1 MKTVAAFALVGAL
14 MSASPVFAQ
23 TTDPVA
29 QGQRVFLACKTCHT
43 LEAGGK
49 DGASPN
55 LNGLFGKKAGTVSKG
70 FNYSPAL
77 KAYGQAQNKNWDDAT
92 LDAYLANPTKAVPG
106 TKMVTRAPADPAR
119 RAALIAY
126 LKSSTK

>member
-1 MKTVAAFALVGAL
+1 MKTVAAFALVGAFL
-14 MSASPVFAQ
+14 MGASPVWAQ
-23 TTDPVA
+23 APATDPVA
-29 QGQRVFLACKTCHT
+29 AGQRVFLACKTCHS

-49 DGASPN
+49 DGAGPN

-77 KAYGQAQNKNWDDAT
+77 KAYGKVWDEAT
-92 LDAYLANPTKAVPG
+92 LDAYLQNPTKAVPG

-119 RAALIAY
+119 RAALIQY
-126 LKSSTK
+126 LKSATR

>member
-1 MKTVAAFALVGAL
+1 MKTVAAFVLVGAL
-14 MSASPVFAQ
+14 MTTSPALAQ
-23 TTDPVA
+23 TQATDPVA
-29 QGQRVFLACKTCHT
+29 AGQRVFLACKTCHS

-49 DGASPN
+49 DGAGPN

-77 KAYGQAQNKNWDDAT
+77 KAYGVVWNDAT

-106 TKMVTRAPADPAR
+106 TKMVTRAPADQAR

-126 LKSSTK
+126 LKASTK

>member
-1 MKTVAAFALVGAL
+1 MKMFAAFALVGTL
-14 MSASPVFAQ
+14 VMGASPVFAQ
-23 TTDPVA
+23 ATDPVA

-49 DGASPN
+49 DGAGPN
-55 LNGLFGKKAGTVSKG
+55 LNGLFGKKAGTVSAG

-77 KAYGQAQNKNWDDAT
+77 KAYGKVWDDAT

-126 LKSSTK
+126 LKASTR

>member
-1 MKTVAAFALVGAL
+1 MKTVAGFALVGAL
-14 MSASPVFAQ
+14 VMGASSVLAQ
-23 TTDPVA
+23 APATDPLA
-29 QGQRVFLACKTCHT
+29 AGQRVFLACKTCHS

-49 DGASPN
+49 DGAGPN

-77 KAYGQAQNKNWDDAT
+77 QAYGVVWTDAT
-92 LDAYLANPTKAVPG
+92 LDAYLMNPTKAVPG

-126 LKSSTK
+126 LKASTR